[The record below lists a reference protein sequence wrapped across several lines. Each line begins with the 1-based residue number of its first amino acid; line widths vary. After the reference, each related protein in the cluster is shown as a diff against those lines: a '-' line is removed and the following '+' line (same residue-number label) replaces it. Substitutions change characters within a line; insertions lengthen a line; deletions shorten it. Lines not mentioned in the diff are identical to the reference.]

1 MATAKQQPKTK
12 YAVSLVVEG
21 TNLETVAKQI
31 KKAVGEVKVLGVE
44 KVLVPAPGEWATEW
58 VKVPEYMTPVL
69 VNTDGRV
76 IQRFEEYDL
85 TSDKVIEDKYA
96 YYTVRNIHGKHIRN
110 AAGVS
115 HIDTPEEAKTLMDKP
130 LSQAELL
137 ATADELAANTYAT
150 ERDAKEST
158 LRGDRMKEAAEEW
171 LLGRGKSLPKEDD
184 EDFVAEEGNRR
195 APEYIVTLRIK
206 ATTLPTLEKKAK
218 AMFGEKLVSVE
229 KVGRGFSRAAELAEA
244 EEHVKEAAEIVGE
257 LLSDMEER
265 RDNTPENFQQGE
277 TYEMVESAV
286 DSLEQ
291 LKGELDGLDFDSV
304 EFPGFC

>member
-1 MATAKQQPKTK
+1 MVSARQKQTAK
-12 YAVSLVVEG
+12 YAVSLVIEG
-21 TNLETVAKQI
+21 TKLEAVAEQI

-44 KVLVPAPGEWATEW
+44 KVLVPAPGEWGTEW
-58 VKVPEYMTPVL
+58 VQVSEYMTPVL
-69 VNTDGRV
+69 LNTDGRI

-85 TSDKVIEDKYA
+85 TTDKVIEGKYA
-96 YYTVRNIHGKHIRN
+96 YYTVRDIHGGHIRN
-110 AAGVS
+110 AEGAF
-115 HIDTPEEAKTLMDKP
+115 HIDTLEEAKTFMDAP

-137 ATADELAANTYAT
+137 ANADELAANVYAI

-171 LLGRGKSLPKEDD
+171 LLGRGIPLPKEED
-184 EDFVAEEGNRR
+184 EEAEEGNRR

-244 EEHVKEAAEIVGE
+244 EKHRDAAVEIVGE
-257 LLSDMEER
+257 LLSDMEQR

-277 TYEMVESAV
+277 TYKMVESAV

-304 EFPGFC
+304 EFPGFCL

>member
-1 MATAKQQPKTK
+1 MATAKQQPTTK
-12 YAVSLVVEG
+12 YAVTLVVEG
-21 TNLETVAKQI
+21 TQLETVAKKI
-31 KKAVGEVKVLGVE
+31 KAAVGDVKVLGVE
-44 KVLVPAPGEWATEW
+44 KVLAPAPGEWGTEW
-58 VKVPEYMTPVL
+58 VMLEGRFMSPVL

-76 IQRFEEYDL
+76 IQRFEEYGD
-85 TSDKVIEDKYA
+85 DDEIIPGKYA

-115 HIDTPEEAKTLMDKP
+115 HIDTLEEAKTLMDKP

-137 ATADELAANTYAT
+137 ATADELAANAYAT

-184 EDFVAEEGNRR
+184 EDFVAEEGNRH

-218 AMFGEKLVSVE
+218 ATFGEKLIGVA

-257 LLSDMEER
+257 LKGSMEVW
-265 RDNTPENFQQGE
+265 RDNMPENFQGTQK
-277 TYEMVESAV
+277 YEEV
-286 DSLEQ
+286 DECASKLESLESD
-291 LKGELDGLDFDSV
+291 LDGIDFDV
-304 EFPGFC
+304 EFPGMF